1 MTIAAAG
8 LQMDMDSI
16 QQFRVPADNTFQ
28 SGTYDGVWCIKPDF
42 EANAVLLRQF
52 IYGE

>member
-1 MTIAAAG
+1 
-8 LQMDMDSI
+8 MDMDSI

-42 EANAVLLRQF
+42 NANKQQLHKF
-52 IYGE
+52 IYG